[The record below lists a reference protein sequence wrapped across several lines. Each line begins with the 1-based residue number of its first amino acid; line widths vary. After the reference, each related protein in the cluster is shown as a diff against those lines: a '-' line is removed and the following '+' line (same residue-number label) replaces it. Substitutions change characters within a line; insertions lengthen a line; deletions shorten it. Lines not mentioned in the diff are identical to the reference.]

1 MRDQSCK
8 QIKADLTDYM
18 NADLEAA
25 DSQRIRFHLSNCASC
40 ESFLVSLESVDTLVD
55 DDPRVEP
62 SADLQSRFMIR
73 LEEHRANSGTVAS
86 AFGWWQSLVQWSLPR
101 QVLAAGVLASL
112 VVVVFYGGSLTQ
124 APSPSSSE
132 ALMLTEMPM
141 VKISCCTGTCRSSKT
156 WISWRIS
163 TSLIRCRRVMVQ
175 VPPCNKKGV

>member
-141 VKISCCTGTCRSSKT
+141 VEDLLLYRDMQVIENLDFLEDFDVIDSMSPGNGPSST
-156 WISWRIS
+156 
-163 TSLIRCRRVMVQ
+163 LQ
-175 VPPCNKKGV
+175 